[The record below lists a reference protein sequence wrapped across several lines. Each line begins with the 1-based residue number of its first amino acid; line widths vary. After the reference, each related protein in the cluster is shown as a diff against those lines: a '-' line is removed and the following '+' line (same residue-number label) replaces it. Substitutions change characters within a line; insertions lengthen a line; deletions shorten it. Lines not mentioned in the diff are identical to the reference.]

1 MTTTFLKEDKV
12 GEKNKATATVGQVKL
27 HTTGIEQ
34 MMRPRSVAIIGMS
47 SKPGTPSHTVLKNLL
62 NSEFKTNIHLVGRSG
77 GEVEGIPCLTSI
89 NQLPEG
95 VDLAILITP
104 AETVRET
111 VEACIARNVKSAV
124 CFSSGFAET
133 GEQGRKEQEEIGRIA
148 REGGLALVGPN
159 CVGYFNYVDAFSVML
174 VPTELQRS
182 EDSSRPGVAIVCQ
195 SGGIGHHIAYTL
207 QQRGVNVSYMV
218 TTGNEAHLG
227 IADLVGFFLADES
240 TAAVVCYAEQI
251 RRPED
256 MLAVAKLAR
265 DHGKKILLLHPG
277 KSAKAQAATASH
289 TGALTGDY
297 KVMRTLLEDAG
308 IVMADAL
315 EELIDVSQILT
326 RYPQHNGEGLGIV
339 TMSGALC
346 GIALDYAAEIGIDIP
361 PMSKE
366 TVDSLKGKLPDF
378 TPPRNPFDMG
388 TLPAWQP
395 DLLRVG
401 AEAVLADPAVGSV
414 MISNPSV
421 GLPISSTFAAIAS
434 TLPAD
439 KPLIYVIH
447 SEDCPIPQETRDIL
461 KQNQMVLMRSP
472 ERAMRALSVLTRHG
486 RQRRGWSEPVTQQPF
501 TDLPTLGSGTH
512 PEWLGKQ
519 VLAKIG
525 IAVPEGGLAKSV
537 DEAIAIATRIGFPV
551 ALKAQAAALA
561 HKSDVGGVLLNIAD
575 EAALRSQWATLY
587 ASIERAKPG
596 LVLDGA
602 LVEKMGERGVEL
614 VVGARRDPSWGPVL
628 LVGMGGVW
636 IEALGD
642 VTLLPALAS
651 EAQIV
656 EALGSLKSAK
666 LLRGFRGSPPID
678 VAAVARAA
686 AQVGRLIATDP
697 AITEIDVNPLV
708 AYGEGKGVVALDAL
722 IVTQ

>member
-1 MTTTFLKEDKV
+1 MV
-12 GEKNKATATVGQVKL
+12 EKTQGNRTNTPSTLRTA
-27 HTTGIEQ
+27 GIEH

-47 SKPGTPSHTVLKNLL
+47 SKPGTPSHTVLKNLQ
-62 NSEFKTNIHLVGRSG
+62 NSGFKTEIHLVGRSG

-89 NQLPEG
+89 DQLPEG

-104 AETVRET
+104 AETVRDT
-111 VEACIARNVKSAV
+111 VEACIARGVKSAV

-133 GEQGRKEQEEIGRIA
+133 GEEGRNEQEEIGRIA
-148 REGGLALVGPN
+148 RESGFPLVGPN

-174 VPTELQRS
+174 VPTELQLS
-182 EDSSRPGVAIVCQ
+182 DDSDRPGVAIVCQ

-251 RRPED
+251 RRPAD

-297 KVMRTLLEDAG
+297 KVMRTLLEDSG
-308 IVMADAL
+308 IVMVDAL

-326 RYPQHNGEGLGIV
+326 RYPEHNGEGLGVV

-346 GIALDYAAEIGIDIP
+346 GIALDYAAEIGIEIP
-361 PMSKE
+361 AMSTE

-378 TPPRNPFDMG
+378 TPPRNPLDMG

-401 AEAVLADPAVGSV
+401 AEAVLADPSVGSV

-421 GLPISSTFAAIAS
+421 GLPISSTFATIA
-434 TLPAD
+434 TKLPAD

-447 SEDCPIPQETRDIL
+447 SEDCAIPDETRDIL
-461 KQNQMVLMRSP
+461 ADSQMVLMRSP
-472 ERAMRALSVLTRHG
+472 ERAMRALSVLTRHAK
-486 RQRRGWSEPVTQQPF
+486 QRRDWSEPKAPEPF
-501 TDLPTLGSGTH
+501 ADLPALGSGTQ

-519 VLAKIG
+519 ILAKIG
-525 IAVPEGGLAKSV
+525 IAVPEGGLAKSA
-537 DEAIAIATRIGFPV
+537 DEAVEIASKVGYPV
-551 ALKAQAAALA
+551 ALKAQAATLA

-575 EAALRSQWATLY
+575 EAALRSKWSELY
-587 ASIERAKPG
+587 ANIERAKPG
-596 LVLDGA
+596 FVLDGA

-642 VTLLPALAS
+642 VALLPALAS
-651 EAQIV
+651 EKQIIK
-656 EALGSLKSAK
+656 ALNGLKSAK
-666 LLRGFRGSPPID
+666 LLRGFRGSPPVD
-678 VAAVARAA
+678 VAAVAHVA
-686 AQVGRLIATDP
+686 AQVGRQIATTP
-697 AITEIDVNPLV
+697 EITEIDVNPLV

-722 IVTQ
+722 IVTE

>member
-1 MTTTFLKEDKV
+1 V
-12 GEKNKATATVGQVKL
+12 GEKSQGAGTPGQAQLQTA
-27 HTTGIEQ
+27 GIEQ

-47 SKPGTPSHTVLKNLL
+47 SKPGTPSHTVLRNLQT
-62 NSEFKTNIHLVGRSG
+62 SEFKTKIHLVGRSG
-77 GEVEGIPCLTSI
+77 GEIEGIPCLTSI
-89 NQLPEG
+89 DQLPEG
-95 VDLAILITP
+95 VDLAILIVP
-104 AETVRET
+104 AEAVRET
-111 VEACIARNVKSAV
+111 VEACIARGVKSAV

-133 GEQGRKEQEEIGRIA
+133 GEQGRREQEEIGRIA
-148 REGGLALVGPN
+148 REGGLPLVGPN

-174 VPTELQRS
+174 VPTPLQRP
-182 EDSSRPGVAIVCQ
+182 EDDGRPGVAIVCQ
-195 SGGIGHHIAYTL
+195 SGGIGHHLAYTL

-227 IADLVGFFLADES
+227 IADLVGFFLADDK
-240 TAAVVCYAEQI
+240 TGAVVCYAEQI
-251 RRPED
+251 RRPAD

-308 IVMADAL
+308 IVMVDAL
-315 EELIDVSQILT
+315 EELIDVSQIVL
-326 RYPQHNGEGLGIV
+326 RYPHHDGEGLGIV
-339 TMSGALC
+339 TTSGALC
-346 GIALDYAAEIGIDIP
+346 GISEDYAAELGLDIP
-361 PMSKE
+361 PMSKA
-366 TVDSLKGKLPDF
+366 TADSLKGKLPDY

-401 AEAVLADPAVGSV
+401 AEAVLADPAIGSV

-421 GLPISSTFAAIAS
+421 GPPISTAFASIAAA
-434 TLPAD
+434 LPAD
-439 KPLIYVIH
+439 KPMVYVIH
-447 SEDCPIPQETRDIL
+447 NEDCPIPQEAAKIL
-461 KQNQMVLMRSP
+461 TDNKMVVMRSP
-472 ERAMRALSVLTRHG
+472 ERAMRALAALTRHA
-486 RQRRGWSEPVTQQPF
+486 RQRRGWSEPATPQPF
-501 TDLPTLGSGTH
+501 AGLPALGSGTQV
-512 PEWLGKQ
+512 EWLGKQ

-525 IAVPEGGLAKSV
+525 IAVPEGGLAKTV
-537 DEAIAIATRIGFPV
+537 DEAVAIAAKIGFPV
-551 ALKAQAAALA
+551 ALKAQAASLA

-575 EAALRSQWATLY
+575 ETSLRSQWDALH
-587 ASIERAKPG
+587 ANIARAKRG
-596 LVLDGA
+596 LALDGL

-642 VTLLPALAS
+642 VALLPALAS

-656 EALGSLKSAK
+656 EALRGLKGAK
-666 LLRGFRGSPPID
+666 LLNGFRGSPPVD
-678 VAAVARAA
+678 LAAVARAA
-686 AQVGRLIATDP
+686 AQVGRLIATTP
-697 AITEIDVNPLV
+697 EITEIDVNPLV